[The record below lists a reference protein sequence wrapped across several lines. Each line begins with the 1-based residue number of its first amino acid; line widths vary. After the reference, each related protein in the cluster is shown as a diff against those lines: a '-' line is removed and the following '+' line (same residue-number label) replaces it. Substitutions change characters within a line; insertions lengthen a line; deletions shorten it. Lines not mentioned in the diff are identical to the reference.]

1 MKFTFETQ
9 FYGNLTETDGPEIIV
24 PARSQ
29 REAVEKINKYLPEY
43 KEYGFR
49 IVKIEF
55 DKVDD

>member
-9 FYGNLTETDGPEIIV
+9 FYGGLIETDGPEIIV

-29 REAVEKINKYLPEY
+29 KEAVEKINRYLPEY

-55 DKVDD
+55 DKDDV